1 MVMKLKIAFIYTNES
16 FVIDEVSVKNAGDA
30 QIATLFEEDKYGT
43 LYHMTF
49 QDTSKDSP
57 TAQFLK
63 EVVQSFVR
71 SLSSS
76 PEIEIAREKTKAVL
90 DDDQLDH
97 LLALCPFA
105 LGSEFVDEDWM
116 RQQYTYLQHVF
127 EQEATSFEG
136 TMQLYF
142 EGLSQNLQTAQRI
155 YFHLVENMYDEDN
168 PFAFMATYATKDQA
182 GRVMHM
188 PLAHALIEYKDHQE
202 ELLALLS
209 SLNKVADEVEYIQYL
224 MDTGELFHPIKL
236 KVKEA
241 YSLLKAVPLI
251 EKSGIKCRVPNWWK
265 KHYSSVHL
273 NVSAG
278 EKKPSF
284 FGLQTLME
292 LTPSLSINGYTLTSD
307 DINSL
312 LQQEEGLTFM
322 KGQWVEVNHHKLQE
336 LLEKMKH
343 YDGTI
348 TLKEALTKDFV
359 KDVDD
364 DPDNGIEITNGK
376 WLRNMIQEMRQ
387 PRHIQNQTL
396 PEDFKATLR
405 HYQEEGYNWLNVMY
419 TFGFGA
425 CLADDMGLGK
435 TIQVIAFI
443 EKLREEAKDTKC
455 LLVVPASLLG
465 NWESEIKKFAP
476 DLHYAILHSSKLSD
490 YQAYLADDPYLTITT
505 YGMASKI
512 EGLSQREWHVLI
524 LDEAQAIKNPI
535 TKQTKAMKKIPARF
549 RIAMTGTPIE
559 NDYSNLWSLFDFLNK
574 GLLGPFDQFKRFSKT
589 MGDSPENTT
598 KLRNL
603 VSPFILRRLKTD
615 KSIISDL
622 PDKIEIVDHVNLSK
636 RQIVLYKK
644 QVEQLKEDIE
654 TAQGMER
661 RGIVLSYITKFK
673 QICNHPDQFNHDI
686 SFKAIDSGKF
696 QMLKDLC
703 TTIYEKRERVL
714 VFTQYREMCEP
725 LSQYLASIFHKE
737 GYIINGSTPVKKRSE
752 IVNKFQSDHY
762 IPYIVLTVKAAGTG
776 LNLTAAN
783 HVIHFDRW
791 WNPAVENQAS
801 DRAYRIGQKKKVFVH
816 KLVSTGTIEEKID
829 ELINSKQSLANNI
842 LSSSDQ
848 INITEMSNDELI
860 HLFQL
865 EV

>member
-1 MVMKLKIAFIYTNES
+1 MRLKMTFIYTNES
-16 FVIDEVSVKNAGDA
+16 FVIDEVSVKNASDK
-30 QIATLFEEDKYGT
+30 QVATLLEEDKYGT
-43 LYHMTF
+43 LFHMTF
-49 QDTSKDSP
+49 QDTAKDSP
-57 TAQFLK
+57 TAKFLK

-71 SLSSS
+71 SLLAS

-90 DDDQLDH
+90 DEDQIEN
-97 LLALCPFA
+97 LLSLCPFA
-105 LGSEFVDEDWM
+105 LGSEFVDEEWLKL
-116 RQQYTYLQHVF
+116 QYDQLQHVF
-127 EQEATSFEG
+127 EKEATSFEG

-142 EGLSQNLQTAQRI
+142 ESLSQNLQTAQRI
-155 YFHLVENMYDEDN
+155 YFHLVENPLDEDY

-182 GRVMHM
+182 GRVRHM

-202 ELLALLS
+202 ELLSLLS
-209 SLNKVADEVEYIQYL
+209 SLNKVADEVEYMQYL

-236 KVKEA
+236 NAKEA
-241 YSLLKAVPLI
+241 YALLKAIPLI

-265 KHYSSVHL
+265 KHYASVHL

-284 FGLQTLME
+284 FGLETLIA
-292 LTPSLSINGYTLTSD
+292 LTPSLSINGHMLSQD
-307 DINSL
+307 DINYL
-312 LQQEEGLTFM
+312 LKQEEGLTFM
-322 KGQWVEVNHHKLQE
+322 KGQWVEVNHQKLQE
-336 LLEKMKH
+336 LLQKMEH

-348 TLKEALTKDFV
+348 TLKEALTKDYV
-359 KDVDD
+359 KDIDD

-376 WLRNMIQEMRQ
+376 WLRNMLQEMRQ
-387 PRHIQNQTL
+387 PRHIQKQSL
-396 PEDFKATLR
+396 PEDFDATLR
-405 HYQEEGYNWLNVMY
+405 HYQQEGYNWLNIMY

-435 TIQVIAFI
+435 TIQVIAFL
-443 EKLREEAKDTKC
+443 EKLREEDADAKC

-465 NWESEIKKFAP
+465 NWESEMRKFAP
-476 DLHYAILHSSKLSD
+476 DLHYFILHSSKIKD
-490 YQAYLADDPYLTITT
+490 YQAYQEDNPYLTITT

-512 EGLSQREWHVLI
+512 EGLSQRDWNVLI
-524 LDEAQAIKNPI
+524 LDEAQAIKNPL
-535 TKQTKAMKKIPARF
+535 TKQTKTMKKIPARF

-574 GLLGPFDQFKRFSKT
+574 GLLGSFDQFKRFSKT
-589 MGDSPENTT
+589 IEDYPENTT

-622 PDKIEIVDHVNLSK
+622 PAKIEIVDHVNLSK

-686 SFKAIDSGKF
+686 SFKAIDSGKY
-696 QMLKDLC
+696 QMLKELC

-737 GYIINGSTPVKKRSE
+737 GYIINGSTPIKKRTE
-752 IVNKFQSDHY
+752 IVNKFQSEHY

-829 ELINSKQSLANNI
+829 ELITSKQSLANNI
-842 LSSSDQ
+842 LSTNDQ

-860 HLFQL
+860 NLFQL

>member
-1 MVMKLKIAFIYTNES
+1 MKLKIAFIYTNES
-16 FVIDEVSVKNAGDA
+16 FVIDEVSVKNASDA

-90 DDDQLDH
+90 DDDQLDY

-105 LGSEFVDEDWM
+105 LGSEFVDEEWLKL
-116 RQQYTYLQHVF
+116 QYDQLQHVF
-127 EQEATSFEG
+127 EKEATSFEG

-155 YFHLVENMYDEDN
+155 YFHLVENPLDEDN

-182 GRVMHM
+182 GRVRHM

-202 ELLALLS
+202 ELLSLLS
-209 SLNKVADEVEYIQYL
+209 SLNKVADEVEYMQYL

-236 KVKEA
+236 NVKEA
-241 YSLLKAVPLI
+241 YTLLKAIPLI

-265 KHYSSVHL
+265 KHYASVHL

-284 FGLQTLME
+284 FGLETLIA
-292 LTPSLSINGYTLTSD
+292 LTPSLTINGRMLSQD
-307 DINSL
+307 DINYL
-312 LQQEEGLTFM
+312 LKQEEGLTFM
-322 KGQWVEVNHHKLQE
+322 KGQWVEVNHQKLQE
-336 LLEKMKH
+336 LLQKMEH

-359 KDVDD
+359 KDIDD

-376 WLRNMIQEMRQ
+376 WLRNMMQEMRQ
-387 PRHIQNQTL
+387 PRHIQKQSL
-396 PEDFKATLR
+396 PEDFDATLR
-405 HYQEEGYNWLNVMY
+405 HYQQEGYNWLNIMY

-435 TIQVIAFI
+435 TIQVIAFL
-443 EKLREEAKDTKC
+443 EKLREEDADAKC

-465 NWESEIKKFAP
+465 NWESEMRKFAP
-476 DLHYAILHSSKLSD
+476 DLHYFILHSSKIKD
-490 YQAYLADDPYLTITT
+490 YQAYQEDNPYLTITT

-512 EGLSQREWHVLI
+512 EGLSQRDWNVLI
-524 LDEAQAIKNPI
+524 LDEAQAIKNPL
-535 TKQTKAMKKIPARF
+535 TKQTKTMKKIPARF

-574 GLLGPFDQFKRFSKT
+574 GLLGSFDQFKRFSKT
-589 MGDSPENTT
+589 IEDYPENTT

-661 RGIVLSYITKFK
+661 RGIVLNYITKFK

-686 SFKAIDSGKF
+686 SFKAIDSGKY
-696 QMLKDLC
+696 QMLKELC

-737 GYIINGSTPVKKRSE
+737 GYIINGSTPIKKRTE
-752 IVNKFQSDHY
+752 IVNKFQSEHY

-829 ELINSKQSLANNI
+829 ELITSKQSLANNI
-842 LSSSDQ
+842 LSTNDQ
-848 INITEMSNDELI
+848 INIAEMSNDELI
-860 HLFQL
+860 NLFQL

>member
-1 MVMKLKIAFIYTNES
+1 MKLKIAFIYTNES
-16 FVIDEVSVKNAGDA
+16 FVIDEVSVKNASDK
-30 QIATLFEEDKYGT
+30 QVATLLEEDKYGT

-49 QDTSKDSP
+49 QDTAKDSP
-57 TAQFLK
+57 TAKFLK

-71 SLSSS
+71 SLLAS

-90 DDDQLDH
+90 DEDH
-97 LLALCPFA
+97 IENLLSLCPFA
-105 LGSEFVDEDWM
+105 LGSEFVDEEWLKL
-116 RQQYTYLQHVF
+116 QYDQLQHVF
-127 EQEATSFEG
+127 EKEATSFEG

-142 EGLSQNLQTAQRI
+142 ESLSQNLQTAQRI
-155 YFHLVENMYDEDN
+155 YFHLVENPLDEDN

-182 GRVMHM
+182 GRVRHM

-209 SLNKVADEVEYIQYL
+209 SLNKVADEVEYMQYL

-241 YSLLKAVPLI
+241 YALLKAIPLI

-265 KHYSSVHL
+265 KHYASVHL

-284 FGLQTLME
+284 FGLETLIA
-292 LTPSLSINGYTLTSD
+292 LTPSLAINGHMLSQD
-307 DINSL
+307 DINYL
-312 LQQEEGLTFM
+312 LKQEDGLTFM
-322 KGQWVEVNHHKLQE
+322 KGQWVEVNHQKLQE
-336 LLEKMKH
+336 LLQKMEH

-359 KDVDD
+359 KDIDD

-376 WLRNMIQEMRQ
+376 WLRNMLQEMRQ
-387 PRHIQNQTL
+387 PRHIQKQSL
-396 PEDFKATLR
+396 PEDFDATLR
-405 HYQEEGYNWLNVMY
+405 HYQQEGYNWLNIMY

-435 TIQVIAFI
+435 TIQVIAFL
-443 EKLREEAKDTKC
+443 EKLREEDADAKC

-512 EGLSQREWHVLI
+512 EGLSQRDWNVLI

-535 TKQTKAMKKIPARF
+535 TKQTKTMKKIPARF

-574 GLLGPFDQFKRFSKT
+574 GLLGSFDQFKRFSKT
-589 MGDSPENTT
+589 IEDYPENTT

-622 PDKIEIVDHVNLSK
+622 PAKIEIVDHVNLSK

-686 SFKAIDSGKF
+686 SFKAIDSGKY
-696 QMLKDLC
+696 QMLKELC

-737 GYIINGSTPVKKRSE
+737 GYIINGSTPIKKRTE
-752 IVNKFQSDHY
+752 IVNKFQSEHY

-842 LSSSDQ
+842 LSSNEQ

>member
-1 MVMKLKIAFIYTNES
+1 MKLKIAFIYTNES
-16 FVIDEVSVKNAGDA
+16 FVIDEVSVKNASDA

-90 DDDQLDH
+90 DDDQLDY

-105 LGSEFVDEDWM
+105 LGSEFVDEEWLKL
-116 RQQYTYLQHVF
+116 QYDQLQHVF
-127 EQEATSFEG
+127 EKEATSFEG

-142 EGLSQNLQTAQRI
+142 ESLSQNLQTAQRI
-155 YFHLVENMYDEDN
+155 YFHLVENPLDEDN

-182 GRVMHM
+182 GRVRHM

-202 ELLALLS
+202 ELLSLLS
-209 SLNKVADEVEYIQYL
+209 SLNKVADEVEYMQYL

-236 KVKEA
+236 NVKEA
-241 YSLLKAVPLI
+241 YTLLKAIPLI

-265 KHYSSVHL
+265 KHYASVHL

-284 FGLQTLME
+284 FGLETLIA
-292 LTPSLSINGYTLTSD
+292 LTPSLTINGRMLSQD
-307 DINSL
+307 DINYL
-312 LQQEEGLTFM
+312 LKQEEGLTFM
-322 KGQWVEVNHHKLQE
+322 KGQWVEVNHQKLQE
-336 LLEKMKH
+336 LLQKMEH

-359 KDVDD
+359 KDIDD

-376 WLRNMIQEMRQ
+376 WLRNMMQEMRQ
-387 PRHIQNQTL
+387 PRHIQKQSL
-396 PEDFKATLR
+396 PEDFDATLR
-405 HYQEEGYNWLNVMY
+405 HYQQEGYNWLNIMY

-435 TIQVIAFI
+435 TIQVIAFL
-443 EKLREEAKDTKC
+443 EKLREEDADAKC

-465 NWESEIKKFAP
+465 NWESEMRKFAP
-476 DLHYAILHSSKLSD
+476 DLHYFILHSSKIKD
-490 YQAYLADDPYLTITT
+490 YQAYQEDNPYLTITT

-512 EGLSQREWHVLI
+512 EGLSQRDWNVLI
-524 LDEAQAIKNPI
+524 LDEAQAIKNPL
-535 TKQTKAMKKIPARF
+535 TKQTKTMKKIPARF

-574 GLLGPFDQFKRFSKT
+574 GLLGSFDQFKRFSKT
-589 MGDSPENTT
+589 IEDYPENTT

-615 KSIISDL
+615 KSIIRDL

-644 QVEQLKEDIE
+644 QVEQLKENIE

-686 SFKAIDSGKF
+686 SFKAVDSGKF

-737 GYIINGSTPVKKRSE
+737 GYIINGSTPIKKRTE
-752 IVNKFQSDHY
+752 IVNKFQSEHY

-829 ELINSKQSLANNI
+829 ELITSKQSLANNI
-842 LSSSDQ
+842 LSTNDQ
-848 INITEMSNDELI
+848 INIAEMSNDELI
-860 HLFQL
+860 NLFQL

>member
-1 MVMKLKIAFIYTNES
+1 MKLKIAFIYTNES
-16 FVIDEVSVKNAGDA
+16 FVIDEVSVKNASDA

-209 SLNKVADEVEYIQYL
+209 SLNKVADEVEYMQYL

-236 KVKEA
+236 NVKEA
-241 YSLLKAVPLI
+241 YTLLKAIPLI

-265 KHYSSVHL
+265 KHYASVHL

-284 FGLQTLME
+284 FGLETLIA
-292 LTPSLSINGYTLTSD
+292 LTPSLTINGHMLSQD
-307 DINSL
+307 DINYL
-312 LQQEEGLTFM
+312 LKQEEGLTFT
-322 KGQWVEVNHHKLQE
+322 KGQWVEVNHQKLQE
-336 LLEKMKH
+336 LLQKMEH

-359 KDVDD
+359 KDIDD

-376 WLRNMIQEMRQ
+376 WLRNMMQEMRQ
-387 PRHIQNQTL
+387 PRHIQKQSL
-396 PEDFKATLR
+396 PEDFDATLR
-405 HYQEEGYNWLNVMY
+405 HYQQEGYNWLNIMY

-435 TIQVIAFI
+435 TIQVIAFL
-443 EKLREEAKDTKC
+443 EKLREEDADAKC

-465 NWESEIKKFAP
+465 NWESEMRKFAP
-476 DLHYAILHSSKLSD
+476 DLHYFILHSSKIKD
-490 YQAYLADDPYLTITT
+490 YQAYQEDNPYLTITT

-512 EGLSQREWHVLI
+512 EGLSQRDWNVLI
-524 LDEAQAIKNPI
+524 LDEAQAIKNPL
-535 TKQTKAMKKIPARF
+535 TKQTKTMKKIPARF

-574 GLLGPFDQFKRFSKT
+574 GLLGSFDQFKRFSKT
-589 MGDSPENTT
+589 IEDNPENTT

-603 VSPFILRRLKTD
+603 ISPFILRRLKTD

-686 SFKAIDSGKF
+686 SFKAIDSGKY
-696 QMLKDLC
+696 QMLKELC

-737 GYIINGSTPVKKRSE
+737 GYIINGSIPIKKRTE
-752 IVNKFQSDHY
+752 IVDKFQSEHY

-829 ELINSKQSLANNI
+829 ELITSKQSLANNI
-842 LSSSDQ
+842 LSTNDQ

-860 HLFQL
+860 NLFQL

>member
-16 FVIDEVSVKNAGDA
+16 FVIDEVSVKNASDA

-90 DDDQLDH
+90 DDDQLDY

-105 LGSEFVDEDWM
+105 LGSEFVDEEWLKL
-116 RQQYTYLQHVF
+116 QYDQLQHVF
-127 EQEATSFEG
+127 EKEATSFEG

-142 EGLSQNLQTAQRI
+142 ESLSQNLQTAQRI
-155 YFHLVENMYDEDN
+155 YFHLVENPLDEDN

-182 GRVMHM
+182 GRVRHM

-202 ELLALLS
+202 ELLSLLS
-209 SLNKVADEVEYIQYL
+209 SLNKVADEVEYMQYL

-236 KVKEA
+236 NVKEA
-241 YSLLKAVPLI
+241 YTLLKAIPLI

-265 KHYSSVHL
+265 KHYASVHL

-284 FGLQTLME
+284 FGLETLIA
-292 LTPSLSINGYTLTSD
+292 LTPSLTINGRMLSQD
-307 DINSL
+307 DINYL
-312 LQQEEGLTFM
+312 LKQEEGLTFM
-322 KGQWVEVNHHKLQE
+322 KGQWVEVNHQKLQE
-336 LLEKMKH
+336 LLQKMEH

-359 KDVDD
+359 KDIDD

-376 WLRNMIQEMRQ
+376 WLRNMMQEMRQ
-387 PRHIQNQTL
+387 PRHIQKQSL
-396 PEDFKATLR
+396 PEDFDATLR
-405 HYQEEGYNWLNVMY
+405 HYQQEGYNWLNIMY

-435 TIQVIAFI
+435 TIQVIAFL
-443 EKLREEAKDTKC
+443 EKLREEDADAKC

-465 NWESEIKKFAP
+465 NWESEMRKFAP
-476 DLHYAILHSSKLSD
+476 DLHYFILHSSKIKD
-490 YQAYLADDPYLTITT
+490 YQAYQEDNPYLTITT

-512 EGLSQREWHVLI
+512 EGLSQRDWNVLI

-535 TKQTKAMKKIPARF
+535 TKQTKTMKKIPARF

-574 GLLGPFDQFKRFSKT
+574 GLLGSFDQFKRFSKT
-589 MGDSPENTT
+589 IEDYPENTT

-622 PDKIEIVDHVNLSK
+622 PAKIEIVDHVNLSK

-686 SFKAIDSGKF
+686 SFKAIDSGKY
-696 QMLKDLC
+696 QMLKELC

-737 GYIINGSTPVKKRSE
+737 GYIINGSTPIKKRTE
-752 IVNKFQSDHY
+752 IVNKFQSEHY

-829 ELINSKQSLANNI
+829 ELITSKQSLANNI
-842 LSSSDQ
+842 LSTNDQ
-848 INITEMSNDELI
+848 INIAEMSNDELI
-860 HLFQL
+860 NLFQL

>member
-16 FVIDEVSVKNAGDA
+16 FVIDEVSVKNASDA

-90 DDDQLDH
+90 DDDQLDY

-105 LGSEFVDEDWM
+105 LGSEFVDEEWLKL
-116 RQQYTYLQHVF
+116 QYDQLQHVF
-127 EQEATSFEG
+127 EKEATSFEG

-142 EGLSQNLQTAQRI
+142 ESLSQNLQTAQRI
-155 YFHLVENMYDEDN
+155 YFHLVENPLDEDN

-182 GRVMHM
+182 GRVRHM

-202 ELLALLS
+202 ELLSLLS
-209 SLNKVADEVEYIQYL
+209 SLNKVADEVEYMQYL

-236 KVKEA
+236 NVKEA
-241 YSLLKAVPLI
+241 YTLLKAIPLI

-265 KHYSSVHL
+265 KHYASVHL

-284 FGLQTLME
+284 FGLETLIA
-292 LTPSLSINGYTLTSD
+292 LTPSLTINGRMLSQD
-307 DINSL
+307 DINYL
-312 LQQEEGLTFM
+312 LKQEEGLTFM
-322 KGQWVEVNHHKLQE
+322 KGQWVEVNHQKLQE
-336 LLEKMKH
+336 LLQKMEH

-359 KDVDD
+359 KDIDD

-376 WLRNMIQEMRQ
+376 WLRNMMQEMRQ
-387 PRHIQNQTL
+387 PRHIQKQSL
-396 PEDFKATLR
+396 PEDFDATLR
-405 HYQEEGYNWLNVMY
+405 HYQQEGYNWLNIMY

-435 TIQVIAFI
+435 TIQVIAFL
-443 EKLREEAKDTKC
+443 EKLREEDADAKC

-465 NWESEIKKFAP
+465 NWESEMRKFAP
-476 DLHYAILHSSKLSD
+476 DLHYFILHSSKIKD
-490 YQAYLADDPYLTITT
+490 YQAYQEDNPYLTITT

-512 EGLSQREWHVLI
+512 EGLSQRDWNVLI
-524 LDEAQAIKNPI
+524 LDEAQAIKNPL
-535 TKQTKAMKKIPARF
+535 TKQTKTMKKIPARF

-574 GLLGPFDQFKRFSKT
+574 GLLGSFDQFKRFSKT
-589 MGDSPENTT
+589 IEDYPENTT

-615 KSIISDL
+615 KSIIRDL

-644 QVEQLKEDIE
+644 QVEQLKENIE

-686 SFKAIDSGKF
+686 SFKAVDSGKF

-737 GYIINGSTPVKKRSE
+737 GYIINGSTPIKKRTE
-752 IVNKFQSDHY
+752 IVNKFQSEHY

-829 ELINSKQSLANNI
+829 ELITSKQSLANNI
-842 LSSSDQ
+842 LSTNDQ
-848 INITEMSNDELI
+848 INIAEMSNDELI
-860 HLFQL
+860 NLFQL

>member
-57 TAQFLK
+57 TAKFLK

-209 SLNKVADEVEYIQYL
+209 SLNKVADGVEYIQYL

-359 KDVDD
+359 KDIDD

-376 WLRNMIQEMRQ
+376 WLRNMLQEMRQ
-387 PRHIQNQTL
+387 PRHIQKQSL
-396 PEDFKATLR
+396 PEDFDATLR
-405 HYQEEGYNWLNVMY
+405 HYQQEGYNWLNIMY

-435 TIQVIAFI
+435 TIQVIAFL
-443 EKLREEAKDTKC
+443 EKLREEDADAKC

-465 NWESEIKKFAP
+465 NWESEMRKFAP
-476 DLHYAILHSSKLSD
+476 DLHYSILHSSKIKD
-490 YQAYLADDPYLTITT
+490 YQAYQEDNPYLTITT

-512 EGLSQREWHVLI
+512 EGLSQRDWNVLI

-535 TKQTKAMKKIPARF
+535 TKQTKTMKKIPARF

-589 MGDSPENTT
+589 IEDYPENTT

-622 PDKIEIVDHVNLSK
+622 PAKIEIVDHVNLSK

-644 QVEQLKEDIE
+644 QVEQLKENIE

-686 SFKAIDSGKF
+686 SFKAIDSGKY
-696 QMLKDLC
+696 QMLKELC

-737 GYIINGSTPVKKRSE
+737 GYIINGSTPIKKRTE
-752 IVNKFQSDHY
+752 IVNKFQSEHY

-829 ELINSKQSLANNI
+829 ELITSKQSLANNI
-842 LSSSDQ
+842 LSTNDQ

-860 HLFQL
+860 NLFQL

>member
-1 MVMKLKIAFIYTNES
+1 MRLKMTFIYTNES
-16 FVIDEVSVKNAGDA
+16 FIIDEVSVKNASDK
-30 QIATLFEEDKYGT
+30 QMATLLEEDKYGT

-49 QDTSKDSP
+49 QDNSRDSP
-57 TAQFLK
+57 TAKFLK

-71 SLSSS
+71 SLLAS

-90 DDDQLDH
+90 DEDQIEN
-97 LLALCPFA
+97 LLSLCPFA
-105 LGSEFVDEDWM
+105 LGSEFVDEEWLKL
-116 RQQYTYLQHVF
+116 QYDQLQHVF
-127 EQEATSFEG
+127 EKEATSFEG
-136 TMQLYF
+136 KMQLYF
-142 EGLSQNLQTAQRI
+142 ESLSQNLQTAQRI
-155 YFHLVENMYDEDN
+155 YFHLVENPLDEDN

-182 GRVMHM
+182 GRVRHM
-188 PLAHALIEYKDHQE
+188 PLAHALIEYKDYQE
-202 ELLALLS
+202 ALLSLLS
-209 SLNKVADEVEYIQYL
+209 SLNKVADEVEYMQYL

-236 KVKEA
+236 NVKEA
-241 YSLLKAVPLI
+241 YTLLKAIPLI

-265 KHYSSVHL
+265 KHYASVHL

-284 FGLQTLME
+284 FGLETLIA
-292 LTPSLSINGYTLTSD
+292 LTPSLTINGHMLSQD
-307 DINSL
+307 DINYL
-312 LQQEEGLTFM
+312 LKQEEGLTFM
-322 KGQWVEVNHHKLQE
+322 KGQWVEVNHQKLQE
-336 LLEKMKH
+336 LLQKMEH

-359 KDVDD
+359 KDIDD

-376 WLRNMIQEMRQ
+376 WLRNMMQEMRQ
-387 PRHIQNQTL
+387 PRHIQKQSL
-396 PEDFKATLR
+396 PEDFDATLR
-405 HYQEEGYNWLNVMY
+405 HYQQEGYNWLNIMY

-435 TIQVIAFI
+435 TIQVIAFL
-443 EKLREEAKDTKC
+443 EKLREEDADAKC

-465 NWESEIKKFAP
+465 NWESEMRKFAP
-476 DLHYAILHSSKLSD
+476 DLHYFILHSSKIKD
-490 YQAYLADDPYLTITT
+490 YQAYQEDNPYLTITT

-512 EGLSQREWHVLI
+512 EGLSQRDWNVLI

-535 TKQTKAMKKIPARF
+535 TKQTKTMKKIPARF

-574 GLLGPFDQFKRFSKT
+574 GLLGSFDQFKRFSKT
-589 MGDSPENTT
+589 IEDYPENTT

-644 QVEQLKEDIE
+644 QVEQLKENIE

-686 SFKAIDSGKF
+686 SFKAIDSGKY
-696 QMLKDLC
+696 QMLKELC

-737 GYIINGSTPVKKRSE
+737 GYIINGSTPIKKRTK
-752 IVNKFQSDHY
+752 IVNKFQFEHY

-829 ELINSKQSLANNI
+829 ELITSKQSLANNI
-842 LSSSDQ
+842 LSTNDQ
-848 INITEMSNDELI
+848 INIAEMSNDELI
-860 HLFQL
+860 NLFQL

>member
-1 MVMKLKIAFIYTNES
+1 MSLKMTFIYTNES
-16 FVIDEVSVKNAGDA
+16 FVIDEVSVKNASDK
-30 QIATLFEEDKYGT
+30 QVATLLEEDKYGT

-49 QDTSKDSP
+49 QDTARDSP
-57 TAQFLK
+57 TAKFLK

-71 SLSSS
+71 SLLAS

-90 DDDQLDH
+90 DEDQIEN
-97 LLALCPFA
+97 LLSLCPFA
-105 LGSEFVDEDWM
+105 LGSEFVDEEWLKL
-116 RQQYTYLQHVF
+116 QYDQLQHVF
-127 EQEATSFEG
+127 EKEATSFEG

-142 EGLSQNLQTAQRI
+142 ESLSQNLQTAQRI
-155 YFHLVENMYDEDN
+155 YFHLVENPLDEDN

-182 GRVMHM
+182 GRVRHM
-188 PLAHALIEYKDHQE
+188 PLAHTLIEYKDHQE

-209 SLNKVADEVEYIQYL
+209 SLNKVADEVEYMQYL

-236 KVKEA
+236 NVKEA
-241 YSLLKAVPLI
+241 YTLLKAIPLI

-265 KHYSSVHL
+265 KHYASVHL

-284 FGLQTLME
+284 FGLETLIA
-292 LTPSLSINGYTLTSD
+292 LTPSLTINGHMLSQD
-307 DINSL
+307 DINYL
-312 LQQEEGLTFM
+312 LKQEEGLIFM
-322 KGQWVEVNHHKLQE
+322 KGQWVEVNHQKLQE
-336 LLEKMKH
+336 LLQKMEH

-359 KDVDD
+359 KDIDD

-376 WLRNMIQEMRQ
+376 WLRNMMQEMRQ
-387 PRHIQNQTL
+387 PRHIQKLSL
-396 PEDFKATLR
+396 PEDFDATLR
-405 HYQEEGYNWLNVMY
+405 HYQQEGYNWLNIMY
-419 TFGFGA
+419 QE
-425 CLADDMGLGK
+425 D
-435 TIQVIAFI
+435 
-443 EKLREEAKDTKC
+443 
-455 LLVVPASLLG
+455 
-465 NWESEIKKFAP
+465 N
-476 DLHYAILHSSKLSD
+476 
-490 YQAYLADDPYLTITT
+490 PYLTITT

-512 EGLSQREWHVLI
+512 EGLSQRDWNVLI

-535 TKQTKAMKKIPARF
+535 TKQTKTMKKIPARF

-574 GLLGPFDQFKRFSKT
+574 GLLGSFDQFKRFSKT
-589 MGDSPENTT
+589 IEDYPENTT

-622 PDKIEIVDHVNLSK
+622 PAKIEIVDHVNLSK

-686 SFKAIDSGKF
+686 SFKAIDSGKY
-696 QMLKDLC
+696 QMLKELC

-737 GYIINGSTPVKKRSE
+737 GYIINGSTPIKKRTE
-752 IVNKFQSDHY
+752 IVNKFQSEHY

-829 ELINSKQSLANNI
+829 ELITSKQSLANNI
-842 LSSSDQ
+842 LSTNDQ
-848 INITEMSNDELI
+848 INIAEMSNDELI
-860 HLFQL
+860 NLFQL

>member
-1 MVMKLKIAFIYTNES
+1 MSLKMTFIYTNES
-16 FVIDEVSVKNAGDA
+16 FVIDEVSVKNASDK
-30 QIATLFEEDKYGT
+30 QVATLLEEDKYGT

-49 QDTSKDSP
+49 QDTARDSP
-57 TAQFLK
+57 TAKFLK

-71 SLSSS
+71 SLLAS

-90 DDDQLDH
+90 DEDQIEN
-97 LLALCPFA
+97 LLSLCPFA
-105 LGSEFVDEDWM
+105 LGSEFVDEEWLKL
-116 RQQYTYLQHVF
+116 QYDQLQHVF
-127 EQEATSFEG
+127 EKEATSFEG

-142 EGLSQNLQTAQRI
+142 ESLSQNLQTAQRI
-155 YFHLVENMYDEDN
+155 YFHLVENPLDEDN

-182 GRVMHM
+182 GRVRHM
-188 PLAHALIEYKDHQE
+188 PLAHTLIEYKDHQE

-209 SLNKVADEVEYIQYL
+209 SLNKVADEVEYMQYL

-236 KVKEA
+236 NVKEA
-241 YSLLKAVPLI
+241 YTLLKAIPLI

-265 KHYSSVHL
+265 KHYASVHL

-284 FGLQTLME
+284 FGLETLIA
-292 LTPSLSINGYTLTSD
+292 LTPSLTINGHMLSQD
-307 DINSL
+307 DINYL
-312 LQQEEGLTFM
+312 LKQEEGLIFM
-322 KGQWVEVNHHKLQE
+322 KGQWVEVNHQKLQE
-336 LLEKMKH
+336 LLQKMEH

-359 KDVDD
+359 KDIDD

-376 WLRNMIQEMRQ
+376 WLRNMMQEMRQ
-387 PRHIQNQTL
+387 PRHIQKLSL
-396 PEDFKATLR
+396 PEDFDATLR
-405 HYQEEGYNWLNVMY
+405 HYQQEGYNWLNIMY

-435 TIQVIAFI
+435 TIQVIAFL
-443 EKLREEAKDTKC
+443 EKLREEDADAKC

-465 NWESEIKKFAP
+465 NWESEMRKFAP
-476 DLHYAILHSSKLSD
+476 DLHYFILHSSKIKD
-490 YQAYLADDPYLTITT
+490 YQAYQEDNPYLTITT

-512 EGLSQREWHVLI
+512 EGLSQRDWNVLI

-535 TKQTKAMKKIPARF
+535 TKQTKTMKKIPARF

-574 GLLGPFDQFKRFSKT
+574 GLLGSFDQFKRFSKT
-589 MGDSPENTT
+589 IEDYPENTT

-622 PDKIEIVDHVNLSK
+622 PAKIEIVDHVNLSK

-686 SFKAIDSGKF
+686 SFKAIDSGKY
-696 QMLKDLC
+696 QMLKELC

-737 GYIINGSTPVKKRSE
+737 GYIINGSTPIKKRTE
-752 IVNKFQSDHY
+752 IVNKFQSEHY

-829 ELINSKQSLANNI
+829 ELITSKQSLANNI
-842 LSSSDQ
+842 LSTNDQ
-848 INITEMSNDELI
+848 INIAEMSNDELI
-860 HLFQL
+860 NLFQL

>member
-1 MVMKLKIAFIYTNES
+1 MKLKIAFIYTNES

-155 YFHLVENMYDEDN
+155 YFHLVENMYDEDY

-209 SLNKVADEVEYIQYL
+209 SLNKVADGVEYIQYL

-387 PRHIQNQTL
+387 PRHIQKQSL
-396 PEDFKATLR
+396 PEDFDATLR
-405 HYQEEGYNWLNVMY
+405 HYQQEGYNWLNIMY

-435 TIQVIAFI
+435 TIQVIAFL
-443 EKLREEAKDTKC
+443 EKLREEDADAKC

-465 NWESEIKKFAP
+465 NWESEMRKFAP
-476 DLHYAILHSSKLSD
+476 DLHYFILHSSKIKD
-490 YQAYLADDPYLTITT
+490 YQAYQEDNPYLTITT

-512 EGLSQREWHVLI
+512 EDLSQRDWNVLI

-535 TKQTKAMKKIPARF
+535 TKQTKTMKKIPARF

-574 GLLGPFDQFKRFSKT
+574 GLLGSFDQFKRFSKT
-589 MGDSPENTT
+589 IEDYPENTT

-644 QVEQLKEDIE
+644 QVEKLKEDIE

-686 SFKAIDSGKF
+686 SFKAIDSGKY
-696 QMLKDLC
+696 QMLKELC

-725 LSQYLASIFHKE
+725 LSKYLASIFHKE
-737 GYIINGSTPVKKRSE
+737 GYIINGSTPIKKRTE
-752 IVNKFQSDHY
+752 IVNKFQSEHY

-829 ELINSKQSLANNI
+829 ELITSKQSLANNI
-842 LSSSDQ
+842 LSTNDQ
-848 INITEMSNDELI
+848 INIAEMSNDELI
-860 HLFQL
+860 NLFQL

>member
-1 MVMKLKIAFIYTNES
+1 MKLKIAFIYTNES
-16 FVIDEVSVKNAGDA
+16 FVIDEVSVKNASDA

-90 DDDQLDH
+90 DDDQLDY

-116 RQQYTYLQHVF
+116 RQQYAYLQHVF

-142 EGLSQNLQTAQRI
+142 ESLSQNLQTAQRI
-155 YFHLVENMYDEDN
+155 YFHLVENPLDEDN

-182 GRVMHM
+182 GRVRHM

-202 ELLALLS
+202 ELLSLLS
-209 SLNKVADEVEYIQYL
+209 SLNKVADEVEYMQYL

-236 KVKEA
+236 NVKEA
-241 YSLLKAVPLI
+241 YTLLKAIPLI

-265 KHYSSVHL
+265 KHYASVHL

-284 FGLQTLME
+284 FGLETLIA
-292 LTPSLSINGYTLTSD
+292 LTPSLTINGRMLSQD
-307 DINSL
+307 DINYL
-312 LQQEEGLTFM
+312 LKQEEGLTFM
-322 KGQWVEVNHHKLQE
+322 KGQWVEVNHQKLQE
-336 LLEKMKH
+336 LLQKMEH
-343 YDGTI
+343 YDGSI

-359 KDVDD
+359 KDIDD

-376 WLRNMIQEMRQ
+376 WLRNMMQEMRQ
-387 PRHIQNQTL
+387 PRHIQKQSL
-396 PEDFKATLR
+396 PEDFDATLR
-405 HYQEEGYNWLNVMY
+405 HYQQEGYNWLNIMY

-435 TIQVIAFI
+435 TIQVIAFL
-443 EKLREEAKDTKC
+443 EKLREEDADAKC

-465 NWESEIKKFAP
+465 NWESEMRKFAP
-476 DLHYAILHSSKLSD
+476 DLHYFILHSSKIKD
-490 YQAYLADDPYLTITT
+490 YQAYQEDNPYLTITT

-512 EGLSQREWHVLI
+512 EGLSQRDWNVLI
-524 LDEAQAIKNPI
+524 LDEAQAIKNPL
-535 TKQTKAMKKIPARF
+535 TKQTKTMKKIPARF

-574 GLLGPFDQFKRFSKT
+574 GLLGSFDQFKRFSKT
-589 MGDSPENTT
+589 IEDYLENTT

-686 SFKAIDSGKF
+686 SFKAIDSGKY
-696 QMLKDLC
+696 QMLKELC

-737 GYIINGSTPVKKRSE
+737 GYIINGSTPIKKRTE
-752 IVNKFQSDHY
+752 IVNKFQSEHY

-829 ELINSKQSLANNI
+829 ELITSKQSLANNI
-842 LSSSDQ
+842 LSTNDQ

-860 HLFQL
+860 NLFQL